1 MLILKVNAAPSG
13 SAPVMVNVVGV
24 SSLVV
29 IDKLFTV
36 GGCGAGSLLVGEEQV
51 QMKIKIN
58 IMYMFF
64 ISNLLY
70 IQMLNHQIKMNQICN
85 CLS

>member
-1 MLILKVNAAPSG
+1 
-13 SAPVMVNVVGV
+13 MVKVVGV

-51 QMKIKIN
+51 QMN
-58 IMYMFF
+58 ITLR
-64 ISNLLY
+64 I
-70 IQMLNHQIKMNQICN
+70 I
-85 CLS
+85 

>member
-1 MLILKVNAAPSG
+1 
-13 SAPVMVNVVGV
+13 MVNVVGV
-24 SSLVV
+24 SSFVV
-29 IDKLFTV
+29 ILKLVTV

-51 QMKIKIN
+51 QMNIKIN

-70 IQMLNHQIKMNQICN
+70 IQMLNHLTMMNQICN
-85 CLS
+85 F

>member
-1 MLILKVNAAPSG
+1 
-13 SAPVMVNVVGV
+13 MVKVVGV

-51 QMKIKIN
+51 QMNTILNSIKKR
-58 IMYMFF
+58 F
-64 ISNLLY
+64 ILKLTKNY
-70 IQMLNHQIKMNQICN
+70 FRMCV
-85 CLS
+85 